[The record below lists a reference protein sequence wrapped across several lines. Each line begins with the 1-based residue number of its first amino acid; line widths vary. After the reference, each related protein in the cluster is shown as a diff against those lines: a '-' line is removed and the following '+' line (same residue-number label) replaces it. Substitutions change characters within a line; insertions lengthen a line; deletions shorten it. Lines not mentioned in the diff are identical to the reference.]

1 MYFRSHGARRLTD
14 KDTIVLTDF
23 DNKTGEPLF
32 DDALKQGLAI
42 QLEQSPFLSL
52 VPEQRIRQAL
62 GLMGQPPDARLT
74 AAIARDVCQR
84 AGAAAEVEGSIA
96 MLGSEYVLGL
106 RALGCKTG
114 DILAREQITSD
125 DKSRVLSA
133 LGTAATSLRGK
144 LGESLASVQK
154 HDTPVEQAS
163 TPSLEAL
170 QAYSMGVKTKD
181 LKGDEA
187 AIPLFERAIQLDP
200 KFAIAYAALGT
211 SYSNLGEGSRAAE
224 NLTKAYELRERV
236 TEQERFRIDSLYND
250 LVLGDLGKARA
261 VYELWSQVYPRDD
274 TPVGILGLL
283 DAYLGQH
290 EQSLEHAR
298 AALELQPESGLR
310 YANVVQANL
319 HLGRLEE
326 GRAVAAKAL
335 EKNLDSPYLR
345 LYLYQIAFLQND
357 AAGMAQQVAW
367 AAGKPGV
374 EDIMLSVEADTAA
387 YYGQVEKARKLSE
400 QAVASAQRAGER
412 ETASAYEADA
422 AVREALFG
430 NAAEARL
437 RAGSALAL
445 SSGRM
450 AKFGAALAL
459 AFAGDGERAQR
470 LADELA
476 KSFPRD
482 TVVNIN
488 FVPTIRAQIALNRR
502 DFSRAIE
509 ELKSTVSFELG
520 QPGDT
525 SFTPSLYPVY
535 VRGEAYKGAH
545 QAKEAA
551 AEFQKIL
558 DHRGVVVNEPIG
570 TLAHV
575 GLARA
580 HALQGDTA
588 KARAAYQEFL
598 TLWKNADADVA
609 VLKEAKAEYAKLQ

>member
-1 MYFRSHGARRLTD
+1 
-14 KDTIVLTDF
+14 
-23 DNKTGEPLF
+23 
-32 DDALKQGLAI
+32 
-42 QLEQSPFLSL
+42 
-52 VPEQRIRQAL
+52 
-62 GLMGQPPDARLT
+62 
-74 AAIARDVCQR
+74 
-84 AGAAAEVEGSIA
+84 
-96 MLGSEYVLGL
+96 
-106 RALGCKTG
+106 
-114 DILAREQITSD
+114 
-125 DKSRVLSA
+125 
-133 LGTAATSLRGK
+133 
-144 LGESLASVQK
+144 
-154 HDTPVEQAS
+154 
-163 TPSLEAL
+163 
-170 QAYSMGVKTKD
+170 
-181 LKGDEA
+181 
-187 AIPLFERAIQLDP
+187 
-200 KFAIAYAALGT
+200 
-211 SYSNLGEGSRAAE
+211 
-224 NLTKAYELRERV
+224 
-236 TEQERFRIDSLYND
+236 
-250 LVLGDLGKARA
+250 
-261 VYELWSQVYPRDD
+261 
-274 TPVGILGLL
+274 
-283 DAYLGQH
+283 
-290 EQSLEHAR
+290 
-298 AALELQPESGLR
+298 LR

-387 YYGQVEKARKLSE
+387 YYGQVEKARILSE

-437 RAGSALAL
+437 RAGSALVL

-535 VRGEAYKGAH
+535 VRGEAYMGAH

-570 TLAHV
+570 ALAHV

-609 VLKEAKAEYAKLQ
+609 VLKEAKAEYAKLH